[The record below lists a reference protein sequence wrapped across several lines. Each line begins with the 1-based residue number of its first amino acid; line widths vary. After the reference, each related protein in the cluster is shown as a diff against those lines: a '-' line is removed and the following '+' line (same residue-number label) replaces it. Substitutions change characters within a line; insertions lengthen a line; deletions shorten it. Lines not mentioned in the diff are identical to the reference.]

1 MKRATSLFYNFLIL
15 TGTSL
20 LLQTASLLFR
30 AWFARKL
37 GAEGLGL
44 FQLTVSVSVLGVT
57 LATSGIRLTATRLV
71 AEELGAHRP
80 DGARAAVR
88 SCMVYALV
96 FGLGAMTLLNLGAAR
111 IGADILHDDRT
122 VLSLRI
128 FAFSLPFFSLSSV
141 LSGYLIAAHRAPAA
155 AASEIAEKVTEV
167 GCGAVLLR
175 LWLPLGHEYAC
186 AAIVLGSA
194 LGKAA
199 CCLLLLILCRG
210 NRVWSGAPNA
220 APELVRRMFRIAVPL
235 ALGAYL
241 SAVFRAVEQLL
252 IPYGLKKSGS
262 SAAAA
267 LSAFGVIH
275 GMVLPLL
282 FFPAFWLGAVLEL
295 ILPELAG
302 SLEAG
307 HTRRLNHIVD
317 RMFRIGLL
325 FSVCVMWVFLR
336 FSSELGQ
343 FVYHSADAG
352 TLIRAMASLTPFF
365 YLDLIV
371 DMILKGIGQQ
381 VSTVKHNL
389 LTSML
394 SVLALYLLLPRYGIA
409 GYLLTAYVTKILN
422 FILSFGRL
430 AKVTDLSVSMAGVV
444 KSILAIIAATGLA
457 DLLTG
462 LMPTAATPA
471 SVLSQILLVVFL
483 YLFFLRAMDCINGED
498 VRWGRSLLR

>member
-20 LLQTASLLFR
+20 ALQTASLLFR

-57 LATSGIRLTATRLV
+57 LATSGIRLTATRLA

-80 DGARAAVR
+80 AGARAAVR
-88 SCMVYALV
+88 SCMIYSLV

-111 IGADILHDDRT
+111 IGADWLHDTRT

-128 FAFSLPFFSLSSV
+128 FAFSLPFISLSSV
-141 LSGYLIAAHRAPAA
+141 LGGYLIAAHRAPAA
-155 AASEIAEKVTEV
+155 AAGQIFEKLTEV
-167 GCGAVLLR
+167 GCGVGLLR

-194 LGKAA
+194 VGEAA
-199 CCLLLLILCRG
+199 SFLLLLALCRAG
-210 NRVWSGAPNA
+210 RTRDGAPDA
-220 APELVRRMFRIAVPL
+220 APNLTRRMFRIAVPL
-235 ALGAYL
+235 AFGAYL
-241 SAVFRAVEQLL
+241 SAVFRAAEQLL

-262 SAAAA
+262 TATAA

-282 FFPAFWLGAVLEL
+282 LFPAFLLGAVLEL

-307 HTRRLNHIVD
+307 HTRRLNHIVE
-317 RMFRIGLL
+317 RMFRIGIL
-325 FSVCVMWVFLR
+325 FSMCVMWVFLR
-336 FSSELGQ
+336 FSGELGQ

-352 TLIRAMASLTPFF
+352 ALIRDLAALTPFF

-371 DMILKGIGQQ
+371 DMILKGIGEQ

-389 LTSML
+389 LTSVL
-394 SVLALYLLLPRYGIA
+394 NALALYLLLPRYGIT
-409 GYLLTAYVTKILN
+409 GYLAAAYFTKILN

-430 AKVTDLSVSMAGVV
+430 ARVTDLSVSMTGVV
-444 KSILAIIAATGLA
+444 KSILSIIAATGLA

-471 SVLSQILLVVFL
+471 SMLSQILLVVFL
-483 YLFFLRAMDCINGED
+483 YLFFLRAMDCINRED

>member
-20 LLQTASLLFR
+20 VLQTVSLLFR
-30 AWFARKL
+30 AWYARKL

-44 FQLTVSVSVLGVT
+44 FQLTVSVSALGVT
-57 LATSGIRLTATRLV
+57 LATSGIRLTTTRLV
-71 AEELGAHRP
+71 AEELGALRP
-80 DGARAAVR
+80 AGARAAVR
-88 SCMVYALV
+88 SCMLYALV

-111 IGADILHDDRT
+111 IGAGWLHDTRT
-122 VLSLRI
+122 VLSLHI

-141 LSGYLIAAHRAPAA
+141 LSGYLIAAHRAPSAA
-155 AASEIAEKVTEV
+155 VSEIFEKLMEV
-167 GCGAVLLR
+167 GSGIVLLR

-194 LGKAA
+194 VGEAA
-199 CCLLLLILCRG
+199 SFLLRLALFRAG
-210 NRVWSGAPNA
+210 STWGRAPAA
-220 APELVRRMFRIAVPL
+220 APDLTRRMFRIALPL
-235 ALGAYL
+235 AFGAYL
-241 SAVFRAVEQLL
+241 SALFRTVEQLL

-262 SAAAA
+262 TAAAA
-267 LSAFGVIH
+267 LSTFGVIQ

-282 FFPAFWLGAVLEL
+282 LFPALLLGAVLEL
-295 ILPELAG
+295 IVPELAG

-307 HTRRLNHIVD
+307 HIRRLNHIVD
-317 RMFRIGLL
+317 RMFRIGIL
-325 FSVCVMWVFLR
+325 FSMCVMWVFLR

-352 TLIRAMASLTPFF
+352 TLIRELAALTPFF

-371 DMILKGIGQQ
+371 DMILKGIGEQ

-394 SVLALYLLLPRYGIA
+394 NALALYLLLPRYGIT
-409 GYLLTAYVTKILN
+409 GYLVAAYFTKILN
-422 FILSFGRL
+422 FALSFNRL
-430 AKVTDLSVSMAGVV
+430 AQVTDLSVSLAGVA

-471 SVLSQILLVVFL
+471 SVLSQILLVIFL
-483 YLFFLRAMDCINGED
+483 DLFFLRAMGCISRED